1 MPSPVCFPNP
11 RNPRTL
17 SPVFYR
23 PKTPVEVCLGL
34 AAVPFQILRFCGA
47 SPVEGQGDQ
56 WRIEFLANLRE
67 NSVMLRGWNMV
78 KLISLMQSIK
88 NKVSYL
94 TIDQASLA
102 DIHANRGELYV
113 QLIDI
118 QQTENTAFLNL
129 LNLHRIWSFLSVF
142 SWKLAMTSLE
152 AAKIVGHG
160 DVQNSRISHLQVK
173 SWYPHCWY
181 V

>member
-1 MPSPVCFPNP
+1 
-11 RNPRTL
+11 
-17 SPVFYR
+17 
-23 PKTPVEVCLGL
+23 
-34 AAVPFQILRFCGA
+34 
-47 SPVEGQGDQ
+47 
-56 WRIEFLANLRE
+56 
-67 NSVMLRGWNMV
+67 MV

-129 LNLHRIWSFLSVF
+129 LNLHRI
-142 SWKLAMTSLE
+142 
-152 AAKIVGHG
+152 
-160 DVQNSRISHLQVK
+160 
-173 SWYPHCWY
+173 
-181 V
+181 